1 MRTASDILLT
11 KPAMFNVI
19 DPDTTI
25 IDALQMMNSVNL
37 SYLVVKKDNDF
48 LGIFSERDYSRNVT
62 LKGLQTDTATVKE
75 AMSTSFPSVGMTETF
90 ESCMNLLNSH
100 KTRYLLVFE
109 KKQLRGV
116 ITIHDLLREVMN
128 SREHVFDEYITLA
141 IKESAA
147 LKGKIF

>member
-37 SYLVVKKDNDF
+37 SYLVVKKNNDF
-48 LGIFSERDYSRNVT
+48 LGIFSERDYSRNVI

-75 AMSTSFPSVGMTETF
+75 AMSTSFPSVEMTETF
-90 ESCMNLLNSH
+90 ESCMNLLNSY

-116 ITIHDLLREVMN
+116 ITINDLLREVMN

-141 IKESAA
+141 IKESTA